1 VKEGEILKIRAE
13 RFLETA
19 RDLYK
24 KEYYD
29 LCAFNIKQAVKLFL
43 EYETWKIIGDIFLE
57 YLIHAIRETVGDFEK
72 TYTILKLLYYYKK
85 ASGKVEEIDSLKEK
99 YKITICNLDFY
110 IENIYL
116 PAQPSK
122 EQIDLM
128 FKFVEDLLSIFK
140 NR

>member
-29 LCAFNIKQAVKLFL
+29 LCAFNIEQSVQLFL
-43 EYETWKIIGDIFLE
+43 KYEIWKIL
-57 YLIHAIRETVGDFEK
+57 GDFEK
-72 TYTILKLLYYYKK
+72 THKISELLDHYKR
-85 ASGKVEEIDSLKEK
+85 ASGKIEEIDKLKEN
-99 YKITICNLDFY
+99 YKQTIYDLEIAY
-110 IENIYL
+110 IESRYL
-116 PAQPSK
+116 PAQFLE

-128 FKFVEDLLSIFK
+128 FKFVEDLLSILK
-140 NR
+140 NG

>member
-1 VKEGEILKIRAE
+1 MREGEILKIRAE

-29 LCAFNIKQAVKLFL
+29 LCAFNIEQAVQLFL
-43 EYETWKIIGDIFLE
+43 KYEIWKIL
-57 YLIHAIRETVGDFEK
+57 GDFEK
-72 TYTILKLLYYYKK
+72 THKISELLDHYKI
-85 ASGKVEEIDSLKEK
+85 ASGKIEEIDKLKEN
-99 YKITICNLDFY
+99 YKQTIYDLEIAY
-110 IENIYL
+110 IESRYL
-116 PAQPSK
+116 PSQFLK

-140 NR
+140 NG

>member
-1 VKEGEILKIRAE
+1 MKEGEILKIRAE

-29 LCAFNIKQAVKLFL
+29 LCAFNIEQAIQLFL
-43 EYETWKIIGDIFLE
+43 KYE
-57 YLIHAIRETVGDFEK
+57 
-72 TYTILKLLYYYKK
+72 
-85 ASGKVEEIDSLKEK
+85 
-99 YKITICNLDFY
+99 ICNLDFY

-122 EQIDLM
+122 EQTDLM
-128 FKFVEDLLSIFK
+128 FKFVEDLLNIFK
-140 NR
+140 RKL

>member
-1 VKEGEILKIRAE
+1 VREGEILKIRAE

-29 LCAFNIKQAVKLFL
+29 LCAFNIEQAVQLFL
-43 EYETWKIIGDIFLE
+43 KYEIWKIL
-57 YLIHAIRETVGDFEK
+57 GDFEK
-72 TYTILKLLYYYKK
+72 THKISELLDHYKI
-85 ASGKVEEIDSLKEK
+85 ASGKIEEIDKLKEN
-99 YKITICNLDFY
+99 YKQTIYDLEIAY
-110 IENIYL
+110 IESRYL
-116 PAQPSK
+116 PSQFLK

-140 NR
+140 NG

>member
-29 LCAFNIKQAVKLFL
+29 LCAFNIEQAIQLFL
-43 EYETWKIIGDIFLE
+43 KYELWKIL
-57 YLIHAIRETVGDFEK
+57 GDFEK
-72 TYTILKLLYYYKK
+72 THKISELLDHYKR
-85 ASGKVEEIDSLKEK
+85 ASGKIEEIDKLKEN
-99 YKITICNLDFY
+99 YKQTIYDLEIAY
-110 IENIYL
+110 IESRYL
-116 PAQPSK
+116 PAQFLK

-140 NR
+140 NG